1 MRLQIL
7 HVPDCPGADLLETRL
22 APLLAGRPGLELT
35 RQVVADQAGAERL
48 GMTGSPT
55 LLADGSDPFAR
66 SGQPPSVSCRLY
78 PDEHGR
84 PGPAPSAEQL
94 RLALGRIV
102 DDGPGQPITGA
113 RRVVGMRPGADRYIP
128 NHAAGRPTSSA
139 GPGLAEAY
147 RVHRP
152 GLVKLAAFIVGDQAT
167 GEDVVQDVFARL
179 HQRWDMLADPG
190 DPLPYLRTAVVN
202 GCRSAIRRRGRAQ
215 RYVGHDSPSPPLS
228 AEESVLLSEDR
239 QQVLAALAGL
249 SRRRREVLVLRF
261 YVGLSEAEI
270 AATLGISAGT
280 VKSTAARG
288 LAALARV
295 LRETR

>member
-1 MRLQIL
+1 
-7 HVPDCPGADLLETRL
+7 
-22 APLLAGRPGLELT
+22 
-35 RQVVADQAGAERL
+35 
-48 GMTGSPT
+48 
-55 LLADGSDPFAR
+55 
-66 SGQPPSVSCRLY
+66 
-78 PDEHGR
+78 
-84 PGPAPSAEQL
+84 
-94 RLALGRIV
+94 
-102 DDGPGQPITGA
+102 
-113 RRVVGMRPGADRYIP
+113 MRPGADRYTP
-128 NHAAGRPTSSA
+128 DDTADSPTSSA
-139 GPGLAEAY
+139 GSGFAEAY

-167 GEDVVQDVFARL
+167 GEDVVQDVFTRL

-202 GCRSAIRRRGRAQ
+202 GSRSAIRTRGRAQ
-215 RYVGHDSPSPPLS
+215 RHAGHDSPSPPLS
-228 AEESVLLSEDR
+228 AEEAVLLSEDR
-239 QQVLAALAGL
+239 QQVLAALARL

-295 LRETR
+295 LRETQ

>member
-1 MRLQIL
+1 MR
-7 HVPDCPGADLLETRL
+7 PN
-22 APLLAGRPGLELT
+22 AGRYTPDDT
-35 RQVVADQAGAERL
+35 AD
-48 GMTGSPT
+48 
-55 LLADGSDPFAR
+55 
-66 SGQPPSVSCRLY
+66 
-78 PDEHGR
+78 R
-84 PGPAPSAEQL
+84 PASSAE
-94 RLALGRIV
+94 ASFV
-102 DDGPGQPITGA
+102 
-113 RRVVGMRPGADRYIP
+113 
-128 NHAAGRPTSSA
+128 
-139 GPGLAEAY
+139 EAY

-152 GLVKLAAFIVGDQAT
+152 GLVKLAAFIVGDQAI
-167 GEDVVQDVFARL
+167 GEDVVQDVFTRL
-179 HQRWDMLADPG
+179 HQRWDMIANQG
-190 DPLPYLRTAVVN
+190 DPLPYLRAAVVN

-215 RYVGHDSPSPPLS
+215 RHAGHDSPSPPLS

-249 SRRRREVLVLRF
+249 SRRRREVLVLRY